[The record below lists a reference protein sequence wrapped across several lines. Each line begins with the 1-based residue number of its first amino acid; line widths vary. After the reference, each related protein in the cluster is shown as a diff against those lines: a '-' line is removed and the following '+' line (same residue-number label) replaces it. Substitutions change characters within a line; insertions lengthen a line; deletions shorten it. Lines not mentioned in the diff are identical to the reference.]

1 MSRVDGGTHH
11 ARTFRVERFLPGD
24 RLGQY
29 SIERELGATRTSVL
43 YQVAHLV
50 LPRRALLK
58 VVHPKNQPLGVQ
70 LLREACIVAALQHP
84 GIPTLFESGVLEDRR
99 PWFTVERIEGQNL
112 AELIARGPMDPLDA
126 GALVRD
132 LADVLAHTHRRGVL
146 NLGLRPD
153 RIVMTPERRFPLCI
167 ADWSEARTHDAP
179 IVVTL
184 AGTSSYHAPEL
195 RRGDAVDD
203 RADVFALGVIGY
215 MALTGVKPFPA
226 GCTVHVPTLERCPK
240 APRELA
246 RLIDQM
252 LSPDRFDRPSA
263 AEVHTDLAELV
274 TDVIDV
280 VELPTAAAPV
290 RVRKPKWT
298 PAIPIFTTE
307 LDLND
312 LLPAEVDEG
321 WD

>member
-1 MSRVDGGTHH
+1 MHQAFG
-11 ARTFRVERFLPGD
+11 VERYLPSD

-29 SIERELGATRTSVL
+29 QVERELGATRIAVL

-58 VVHPKNQPLGVQ
+58 VTHPKNQPLGVQ
-70 LLREACIVAALQHP
+70 LLREACIVEAIQHP
-84 GIPTLFESGVLEDRR
+84 GVPVLYESGVLDDRR
-99 PWFTVERIEGQNL
+99 PWFVVEQIEGINL
-112 AELIARGPMDPLDA
+112 AERIARGPLDPTEA
-126 GALVRD
+126 AALVRD
-132 LADVLAHTHRRGVL
+132 LADLLAHAHRRGVL
-146 NLGLRPD
+146 HLGLRAD
-153 RIVMTPERRFPLCI
+153 RIVLTPERRFPLCI
-167 ADWSEARTHDAP
+167 PDWSDARTHDTA
-179 IVVTL
+179 VVIPL
-184 AGTSSYHAPEL
+184 AGTSVYHAPEL

-215 MALTGVKPFPA
+215 MALTGVRPFPA
-226 GCTVHVPTLERCPK
+226 GCTTHVPTLDRCPS

-263 AEVHTDLAELV
+263 AEIHTDLAELV
-274 TDVIDV
+274 TDVVDV
-280 VELPTAAAPV
+280 VALPAAAAPV
-290 RVRKPKWT
+290 RIRKPRWT

-312 LLPAEVDEG
+312 LLPVEVDDG

>member
-1 MSRVDGGTHH
+1 MSGAARGTHR
-11 ARTFRVERFLPGD
+11 ATSLRVERFLPGD
-24 RLGQY
+24 RLGPYQ
-29 SIERELGATRTSVL
+29 IERELGATRTSVL

-50 LPRRALLK
+50 LPRRAVLK
-58 VVHPKNQPLGVQ
+58 VVHPQNQPLGVQ

-84 GIPTLFESGVLEDRR
+84 GVPTLYESGVLDDRR
-99 PWFTVERIEGQNL
+99 PWFVVERIEGQNL
-112 AELIARGPMDPLDA
+112 AELIARGPMEPLEA

-132 LADVLAHTHRRGVL
+132 LADVLAHVHRRGVL
-146 NLGLRPD
+146 QLGLRPD
-153 RIVMTPERRFPLCI
+153 RILLTPERRFPLCI

-179 IVVTL
+179 VVVPL
-184 AGTSSYHAPEL
+184 AGTSSYHAPEI

-226 GCTVHVPTLERCPK
+226 GCTVHVPTLARCPK

-263 AEVHTDLAELV
+263 TEIHAELAELV
-274 TDVIDV
+274 TDVVDL
-280 VELPTAAAPV
+280 VEVPTAPAPV
-290 RVRKPKWT
+290 RIRKPKWT

-312 LLPAEVDEG
+312 LLPIEVDEG